1 MAASRGGSRAA
12 VDRTVSREAA
22 QQGAAVVLACLHVQA
37 AKELAWTRTRCSSP
51 RLQAP
56 PPAAPLSR
64 GHHKAHR

>member
-51 RLQAP
+51 
-56 PPAAPLSR
+56 
-64 GHHKAHR
+64 